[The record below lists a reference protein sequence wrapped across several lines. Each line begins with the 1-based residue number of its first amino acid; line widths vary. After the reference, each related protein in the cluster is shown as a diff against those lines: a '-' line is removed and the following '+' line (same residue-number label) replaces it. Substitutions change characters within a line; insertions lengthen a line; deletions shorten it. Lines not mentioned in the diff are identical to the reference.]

1 MPGSS
6 FLQLGRGRVIQSV
19 GTPYS
24 GTPIAGGLI
33 PELASILGIGCGSI
47 TDLTVE
53 GALRWQR
60 EIPPSKQK
68 EVFYYTTQV
77 SFQQN
82 LNWMY
87 IRTFY
92 PKTLRLIHV

>member
-1 MPGSS
+1 M
-6 FLQLGRGRVIQSV
+6 

-33 PELASILGIGCGSI
+33 PKLGSILGLGCGSI

-68 EVFYYTTQV
+68 EVFFYTTQV
-77 SFQQN
+77 SFQQT
-82 LNWMY
+82 LNQM
-87 IRTFY
+87 
-92 PKTLRLIHV
+92 

>member
-1 MPGSS
+1 MVLNAVIII
-6 FLQLGRGRVIQSV
+6 FLQLGHGRVIQSV

-33 PELASILGIGCGSI
+33 PRLGSILGIGCGSNN
-47 TDLTVE
+47 DLTVE

-60 EIPPSKQK
+60 EIPPSVQR

-77 SFQQN
+77 SFQ
-82 LNWMY
+82 
-87 IRTFY
+87 
-92 PKTLRLIHV
+92 HS